1 MSRFEAVTLPR
12 AGESF
17 VMCRVFRKRTALKP
31 SR

>member
-1 MSRFEAVTLPR
+1 VTLPR